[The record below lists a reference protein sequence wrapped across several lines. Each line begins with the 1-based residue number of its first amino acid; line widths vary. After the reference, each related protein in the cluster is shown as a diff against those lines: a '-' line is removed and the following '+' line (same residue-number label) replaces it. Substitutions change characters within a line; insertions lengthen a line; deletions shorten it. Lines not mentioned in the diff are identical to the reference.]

1 MSNNQEINQEVLETK
16 KPNILL
22 IALAIVLGVI
32 VFVLSLFN
40 PENLAHLMV
49 LVGIS
54 IACTQG
60 PNLLENS
67 ELFEVEE

>member
-1 MSNNQEINQEVLETK
+1 MLDNQEINQEVLEAK

-32 VFVLSLFN
+32 VFVLSSFN
-40 PENLAHLMV
+40 PDNLAHLMV

-54 IACTQG
+54 MACTQG
-60 PNLLENS
+60 PDLLENS
-67 ELFEVEE
+67 DLFKVEE

>member
-1 MSNNQEINQEVLETK
+1 MLDNQEINQGVLETK

-54 IACTQG
+54 TACTQG
-60 PNLLENS
+60 SNLLENS